1 MMSHLPHDRKM
12 LNEAFLGYSD
22 SDPDSGLLDKVPS
35 CETNWYMVPYVKNCL
50 ITRAPRVVENVA
62 TSVWWTVTS

>member
-22 SDPDSGLLDKVPS
+22 SDPDTGLLDKVPS
-35 CETNWYMVPYVKNCL
+35 CETN
-50 ITRAPRVVENVA
+50 
-62 TSVWWTVTS
+62 